1 MKKTYIIILIALVII
16 VGLYLFLRVDKKEV
30 VNNTAIYSNAALG
43 IQFNYRTGP
52 DGYVIQELIPSDA
65 TKDLLSTIV
74 IMRTED
80 ATREMPVGGEGPA
93 TITIQIV
100 KNLKKQQPA
109 VWADIHKIYS
119 NINLK
124 RGEVK
129 EYVLGGANAVRYDA
143 DGLYTSDNVVVAHG
157 ENMYVITG
165 NYMDADSDIRKD
177 FAPLLESVTFIPQPG
192 QN

>member
-1 MKKTYIIILIALVII
+1 MYIIAFII
-16 VGLYLFLRVDKKEV
+16 VVAVGLYMSLRVDTSKV
-30 VNNTAIYSNAALG
+30 VQNNATYSDAGVG
-43 IQFNYRTGP
+43 IEFTYRTGP
-52 DGYVIQELIPSDA
+52 DGYVVQELTPAPSTSDLIRTVILMQTSDA
-65 TKDLLSTIV
+65 NK
-74 IMRTED
+74 
-80 ATREMPVGGEGPA
+80 EMPEGGEGPA
-93 TITIQIV
+93 TITIQVV
-100 KNLKKQQPA
+100 KNSKKQHPA
-109 VWADIHKIYS
+109 VWADAHHIYS

-165 NYMDADSDIRKD
+165 NYIDIDSDIRTD
-177 FAPLLESVTFIPQPG
+177 FISLLESITFIPQPG

>member
-1 MKKTYIIILIALVII
+1 MKKIYISIVVILALIAGVYFFSRI
-16 VGLYLFLRVDKKEV
+16 DTKTT
-30 VNNTAIYSNAALG
+30 VNNTATYANAGLG

-52 DGYVIQELIPSDA
+52 DGYVIQELTPGDT

-74 IMRTED
+74 VMRAED

-93 TITIQIV
+93 TITIQVV
-100 KNLKKQQPA
+100 KNSKKQQPA
-109 VWADIHKIYS
+109 VWADAHKIYS

-129 EYVLGGANAVRYDA
+129 EYVLSGANAIRYDA
-143 DGLYTSDNVVVAHG
+143 DGLYASDTVVAAHG
-157 ENMYVITG
+157 KNMYVIAG
-165 NYMDADSDIRKD
+165 SYMDIDSDIRTD
-177 FAPLLESVTFIPQPG
+177 FILLLESITFIPQPG